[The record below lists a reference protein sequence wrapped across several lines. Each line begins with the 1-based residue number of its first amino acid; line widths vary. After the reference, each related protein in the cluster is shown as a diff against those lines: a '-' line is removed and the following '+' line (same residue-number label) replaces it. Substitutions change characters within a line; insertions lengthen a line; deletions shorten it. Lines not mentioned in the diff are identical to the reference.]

1 MRTIQR
7 LVRPWVRRSFV
18 EKFGLGKTRRTLQYP
33 KTAPMTVPDL
43 RDVMEKVYQSET
55 HLQTFGDQSQDDAD
69 APRKEKAPV

>member
-7 LVRPWVRRSFV
+7 LVGPWVRCSFV
-18 EKFGLGKTRRTLQYP
+18 EKFGPGKTRRTLQNP
-33 KTAPMTVPDL
+33 KTAPVTVPDL

-69 APRKEKAPV
+69 APRKVKAPV